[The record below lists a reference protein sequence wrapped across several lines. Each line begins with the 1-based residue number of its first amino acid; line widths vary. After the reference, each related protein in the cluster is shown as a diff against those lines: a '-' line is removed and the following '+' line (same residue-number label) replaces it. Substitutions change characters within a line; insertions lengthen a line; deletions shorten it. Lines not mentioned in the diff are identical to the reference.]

1 MKLFSKSTLALSLSL
16 VTALGLFT
24 GCSAKTEAPAADS
37 TSNKAA
43 ELAVLKVGASP
54 VPHAELLNLVKD
66 DLKAEGIDLQIIEFT
81 DYVKPNLSLQ
91 DGEIDANFFQHVPY
105 QDNFNKEHGTN
116 IVSVGTVHVEPLGLY
131 SKKVKSVEELKDGA
145 QIAIPSDAVNG
156 GRSLILLASKGLITL
171 KEGAGLEATEK
182 DITEN
187 PKNFKFTAV
196 EAAQLPRVLEDVDA
210 AIINGN
216 YALEAGINPAKDSI
230 LLEGKD
236 SPYANIISVKAG
248 NETNENVLKLLKA
261 LQSEKVKQ
269 FIEENYN
276 GGVVPAF

>member
-1 MKLFSKSTLALSLSL
+1 MNKLLKITLTAALAIG
-16 VTALGLFT
+16 VTALA
-24 GCSAKTEAPAADS
+24 GCSAKTEITAAPETAK
-37 TSNKAA
+37 T
-43 ELAVLKVGASP
+43 ELQVLKIGASP
-54 VPHAELLNLVKD
+54 VPHAELLNLVKE

-81 DYVKPNLSLQ
+81 DYVKPNLSLN

-105 QDNFNKEHGTN
+105 QDNFNKEHGTE

-131 SKKVKSVEELKDGA
+131 SKKVKSIDELADGA

-156 GRSLILLASKGLITL
+156 GRSLILLAQSGLIKL
-171 KEGAGLEATEK
+171 SDQAGLEATEK
-182 DITEN
+182 DIVEN
-187 PKNFKFTAV
+187 PKNFKFVAV

-216 YALEAGINPAKDSI
+216 YALEADINPSTDSI

-236 SPYANIISVKAG
+236 SPYANIISVKKG
-248 NETNENVLKLLKA
+248 NEADERVAKLLKA
-261 LQSEKVKQ
+261 LQSDKVKE
-269 FIEENYN
+269 FINTQYN